1 MGSITHFAVAR
12 ILWKRAPWWRF
23 AVLSS
28 LLLVLLMLL
37 FPPRMNDGRGALPV
51 LDAASYQALPNIS
64 RAAPGAAMPT
74 SSPTPP
80 AGSST
85 AAVQA
90 AASRPQ
96 ETPAAPPTPPTA
108 RTASLGLARPD
119 RSESGSSG
127 IDPALLGSTYHGKIL
142 MSGFELPLPPGEWA
156 MLASSTVH
164 LSKHPENAGMQYFL
178 GRIEHRRLT
187 GAIEVIALRSPDRIG
202 FEEPGICASQENI
215 YTRND
220 EVTPFA
226 HQACWT
232 VHLVF
237 TGGMQQWAD
246 KAAKMSSIYRMAGGD
261 LSAKGVT
268 YPQDMIAVH
277 FFRSE
282 TWGLLEAV
290 YHFSPETEHIRS
302 NTVPTLH
309 DSDWFGANLQRFPD
323 KLAYTEKL
331 KQWGDTHWPS
341 FESAFDAGAPANAVN
356 NRVAAEATHATV
368 TLSGGATSDQ
378 LPTLLRVRYL
388 SPRNGREIDV
398 TDQFKS
404 RCPNMGADC
413 RARCDNELAG
423 VDPDF
428 GQQKIC
434 AIDYQC
440 PPRPAQQLRIREGSL
455 ATLSCALPADVSAS
469 GTATAADA
477 RRCAVLKFG
486 EWRRAQNVPPSAEA
500 MNSKLDEVNAQCGAS
515 LQFSIAP
522 SANPP

>member
-1 MGSITHFAVAR
+1 LGSITPLAVLKT
-12 ILWKRAPWWRF
+12 LWTRAPWWRF
-23 AVLSS
+23 VVLSS
-28 LLLVLLMLL
+28 LLLVLLMVL

-51 LDAASYQALPNIS
+51 LDAASYQAPPMVS
-64 RAAPGAAMPT
+64 AAVPVAATPTPAPPAGFATAVVRAAPSRPRD
-74 SSPTPP
+74 PP
-80 AGSST
+80 A
-85 AAVQA
+85 VPP
-90 AASRPQ
+90 ASQ
-96 ETPAAPPTPPTA
+96 TV
-108 RTASLGLARPD
+108 RTASLGLVRPD
-119 RSESGSSG
+119 RSDDGSSG
-127 IDPALLGSTYHGKIL
+127 IDPALLGSTYHDKIL

-156 MLASSTVH
+156 MLARSSVH
-164 LSKHPENAGMQYFL
+164 LTKYPQNAGMQYFL
-178 GRIEHRRLT
+178 GRIEHARLT
-187 GAIEVIALRSPDRIG
+187 GAIGVTALRSPDRSG
-202 FEEPGICASQENI
+202 FEEPGTCASQENI
-215 YTRND
+215 YTRKD

-232 VHLVF
+232 VHLIF
-237 TGGMQQWAD
+237 ISDMQQWAD
-246 KAAKMSSIYRMAGGD
+246 KAAKMGSIYRMAGGD

-268 YPQDMIAVH
+268 YPQEMIGVH

-282 TWGLLEAV
+282 AWGLLEAV

-302 NTVPTLH
+302 NTVPTSH
-309 DSDWFGANLQRFPD
+309 DSDWFGENLQKYPD

-331 KQWGDTHWPS
+331 KQWGETHWPS
-341 FESAFDAGAPANAVN
+341 FESAFDAGAPANAAN
-356 NRVAAEATHATV
+356 NRVAAEATHAPV
-368 TLSGGATSDQ
+368 ALSGGATSDP
-378 LPTLLRVRYL
+378 LPTVLRVRYL

-413 RARCDNELAG
+413 RARCGNEFAG

-440 PPRPAQQLRIREGSL
+440 PSRPAQELRIREGSL
-455 ATLSCALPADVSAS
+455 ATLSCASPTNVTES
-469 GTATAADA
+469 GAATAADA
-477 RRCAVLKFG
+477 RRCAMLKFG
-486 EWRRAQNVPPSAEA
+486 EWRRAQDVPPSAEA